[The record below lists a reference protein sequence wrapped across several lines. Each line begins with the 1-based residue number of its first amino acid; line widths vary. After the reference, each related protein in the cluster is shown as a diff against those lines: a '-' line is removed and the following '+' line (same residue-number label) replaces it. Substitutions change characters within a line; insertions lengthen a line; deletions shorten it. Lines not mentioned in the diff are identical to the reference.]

1 MGISSS
7 SSSSS
12 ALQPQEGIHLSSILT
27 PQGSIKSKLSISGG
41 SLGSSNN
48 KTNITGSV
56 KLSRRAQIVKN
67 ISYEKLWNNFLNS
80 TADSFALSR
89 SEAIKLLT
97 SSYVGNLNVE
107 QDENNKKDMSANIIK
122 SEVDEYIGLLDELGE
137 KESSK
142 AIDFMSLCSSAMLLN
157 LGSIEKKIDQLF
169 LWITL
174 SMSETVGPGDSF
186 SFDDLFLALI
196 SFERGLSHAMG
207 KPCCSESY
215 IREVTAAWMSKADPQ
230 HRDFTR
236 DILLPNSATGS
247 ILSSTLISSKQ
258 FFDFASNRQHS
269 VRRLLEALSTSFL
282 ESDKGNEL
290 QEVVTNDILDR
301 APTGGDEFLANPAW
315 KKTAEKMVPKGVV
328 GDNSKPNSNLALEW
342 VHGYRGF
349 DCRNNVRYVTQNG
362 SQVAFTAAGLS
373 IIQDN
378 NISRNKN
385 LNRTQH
391 YFGEHSDDIISFA
404 ICDTLIYG
412 NPYTNVI
419 IATGEIGKKP
429 AIYLY
434 LWVPNRYLYY

>member
-1 MGISSS
+1 MGIASSS
-7 SSSSS
+7 SPSE
-12 ALQPQEGIHLSSILT
+12 PQEGVHLSSILT
-27 PQGSIKSKLSISGG
+27 PQGSIKSKLSLASGAV
-41 SLGSSNN
+41 N
-48 KTNITGSV
+48 KSNITGSV

-80 TADSFALSR
+80 TADSFALSH

-97 SSYVGNLNVE
+97 SSYVSDLNGD
-107 QDENNKKDMSANIIK
+107 QHDENKKNEIALDIIK
-122 SEVDEYIGLLDELGE
+122 SEVDEYVELLNELGA

-142 AIDFMSLCSSAMLLN
+142 AIDFMSLCSSVMLLN
-157 LGSIEKKIDQLF
+157 LGPIEKKIDQLF

-174 SMSETVGPGDSF
+174 SSSSNAVSDESF

-215 IREVTAAWMSKADPQ
+215 VRQVTAAWMSLADPQ

-236 DILLPNSATGS
+236 DVLLPNSATGS
-247 ILSSTLISSKQ
+247 VLSSSSISSKQ
-258 FFDFASNRQHS
+258 FFDFATNRQHS

-290 QEVVTNDILDR
+290 QEVVTNDILNR
-301 APTGGDEFLANPAW
+301 APSGGDEFLANPAW

-328 GDNSKPNSNLALEW
+328 RDNSKPNSNLSLEW

-378 NISRNKN
+378 NIKN
-385 LNRTQH
+385 NQHRTQN

-404 ICDTLIYG
+404 IFDTLVLG
-412 NPYTNVI
+412 NPNTNVV

-434 LWVPNRYLYY
+434 LWVPNRS